1 MLKETAALIFRIKD
15 FWDITECSPAG
26 DYHCFGGN
34 CCLHSQGKRLLG
46 YDTSLE
52 GGNPADG
59 GSSSSDM
66 VTAHQATLCH
76 KFKRPHY

>member
-1 MLKETAALIFRIKD
+1 MPKETAALIFRIKNL
-15 FWDITECSPAG
+15 WDITVFSPAG

-34 CCLHSQGKRLLG
+34 CCLHCQGRRLLLS

-66 VTAHQATLCH
+66 VTAHQATQ
-76 KFKRPHY
+76 